1 MTYYEVLL
9 LGHIIAATIWL
20 GAGFVLTLLE
30 LGARRTGDQAR
41 IVALNQDVGWLAPR
55 LFIPASLATLI
66 FGILLVADGF
76 WTFDELWIVLALIG
90 WALSFLI
97 GFFYFK
103 PMGEKVEAL
112 AETEGPLSPKI
123 AEIQRRV
130 DAVDRVQ
137 LTLLF
142 LVLADMILKPTG
154 EDTFQLVAAALI
166 LVAAFAVGAADYR
179 RGEPQEQRA

>member
-9 LGHIIAATIWL
+9 LGHIIAATSWL

-30 LGARRTGDQAR
+30 LGARTRADQAR
-41 IVALNQDVGWLAPR
+41 IVALNQDIGWLAPR
-55 LFIPASLATLI
+55 LFIPSSLATLI

-112 AETEGPLSPKI
+112 AEAEGPLSPKI

-130 DAVDRVQ
+130 DAFDRVQ

-154 EDTFQLVAAALI
+154 EDTFQLFALAVI

-179 RGEPQEQRA
+179 RSAPQELRA